1 MSWHG
6 SVGSSLCR
14 LYPEAHSP
22 THAAGPAP
30 VHCWHAPA
38 HSEGTERRGWQ
49 AVDDGMGVGGGCAR
63 EFDAAIIT
71 VIPVPQPLGKH
82 YAGAISQRLT
92 FYSVGYKNFGE
103 VCSQIG

>member
-1 MSWHG
+1 
-6 SVGSSLCR
+6 
-14 LYPEAHSP
+14 
-22 THAAGPAP
+22 
-30 VHCWHAPA
+30 
-38 HSEGTERRGWQ
+38 
-49 AVDDGMGVGGGCAR
+49 MGVGGGCAR